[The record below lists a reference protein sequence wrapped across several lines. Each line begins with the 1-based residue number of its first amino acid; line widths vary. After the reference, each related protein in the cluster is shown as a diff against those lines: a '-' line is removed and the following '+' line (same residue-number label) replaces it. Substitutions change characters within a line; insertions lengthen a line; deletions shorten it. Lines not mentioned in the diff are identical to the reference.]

1 MTPGVVFAQRSTR
14 SACSIAKKPCRWRSP
29 AANSNPRHRRRRSR
43 AALILLADEPTAHLD
58 DDTARDIAAMFHA
71 FNQVGVT
78 VLVATHHERCSALH
92 DATRFPLPRQACPM
106 KGWLLHHRQAAEQAL
121 RRLAATPL
129 NTLLGALVVGIALA
143 LPAGGE
149 MLLANFQRLAQ
160 RIAATPQI
168 SVFMALDAARKDT
181 IEIESRLRKHAQTRE
196 VRFVP
201 REDTLKRL
209 KSSDGLGEVIESLPR
224 NPFPDAFVVVP
235 GDATPE
241 ALERMRAEFAQYPK
255 VEHVQLDSAWVKKLD
270 ALLRLTRLAV
280 TFLAAVLGIALIAI
294 TFNTIRL
301 QILTQG
307 AEIEVSRLL
316 GATDAFIRRPFYYFG
331 ALQGLAGGLVA

>member
-1 MTPGVVFAQRSTR
+1 
-14 SACSIAKKPCRWRSP
+14 
-29 AANSNPRHRRRRSR
+29 
-43 AALILLADEPTAHLD
+43 
-58 DDTARDIAAMFHA
+58 
-71 FNQVGVT
+71 
-78 VLVATHHERCSALH
+78 
-92 DATRFPLPRQACPM
+92 M

-149 MLLANFQRLAQ
+149 MMLANFQRLAQ

-168 SVFMALDAARKDT
+168 SVFMTLDAGKKDVA
-181 IEIESRLRKHAQTRE
+181 EIESLLRRHPQTQKVRLVSRE
-196 VRFVP
+196 
-201 REDTLKRL
+201 ETLRRL
-209 KSSDGLGEVIESLPR
+209 KESEGLGEVIESLPR

-235 GDATPE
+235 SDEAPE
-241 ALERMRAEFAQYPK
+241 ALEAMRAEFVKYPK

-270 ALLRLTRLAV
+270 AFLRLTRLTV
-280 TFLAAVLGIALIAI
+280 TLLAAVLGVALVAV

-331 ALQGLAGGLVA
+331 ALQGLAGGLIAWAAVLVTTLLLRGPVADLAALYGVEFALHILPLSDSALLFGLAALLGWAGAWLSLSRHLRD

>member
-1 MTPGVVFAQRSTR
+1 
-14 SACSIAKKPCRWRSP
+14 
-29 AANSNPRHRRRRSR
+29 
-43 AALILLADEPTAHLD
+43 
-58 DDTARDIAAMFHA
+58 
-71 FNQVGVT
+71 
-78 VLVATHHERCSALH
+78 
-92 DATRFPLPRQACPM
+92 M

-129 NTLLGALVVGIALA
+129 NTLLGALVLGIALA

-149 MLLANFQRLAQ
+149 MMLANFQRLAQ

-168 SVFMALDAARKDT
+168 SVFMTLDAGKKDVD
-181 IEIESRLRKHAQTRE
+181 EVESLLRKHPQTQK
-196 VRFVP
+196 VRLVP
-201 REDTLKRL
+201 REETLRRL
-209 KSSDGLGEVIESLPR
+209 KDSEGLGEVIESLPR

-235 GDATPE
+235 GDETPD
-241 ALERMRAEFAQYPK
+241 ALEAMRAEFVKYPK

-270 ALLRLTRLAV
+270 AFLRLARLAV
-280 TFLAAVLGIALIAI
+280 ALLAAVLGVALVAV

-331 ALQGLAGGLVA
+331 ALQGLAGGLVAWGAVLVATLLLRGPVADLAALYGIEFALHILPLPDSVLLFGLAALLGWAGAWLSLYRHLRN

>member
-1 MTPGVVFAQRSTR
+1 
-14 SACSIAKKPCRWRSP
+14 
-29 AANSNPRHRRRRSR
+29 
-43 AALILLADEPTAHLD
+43 
-58 DDTARDIAAMFHA
+58 
-71 FNQVGVT
+71 
-78 VLVATHHERCSALH
+78 
-92 DATRFPLPRQACPM
+92 M

-129 NTLLGALVVGIALA
+129 NTLLGALVLGIALA

-149 MLLANFQRLAQ
+149 MMLANFQRLAQ

-168 SVFMALDAARKDT
+168 SVFMTLDAGKKDVD
-181 IEIESRLRKHAQTRE
+181 EVESLLRKHPQTQK
-196 VRFVP
+196 VRLVP
-201 REDTLKRL
+201 REETLRRL
-209 KSSDGLGEVIESLPR
+209 KDSEGLGEVIESLPR

-235 GDATPE
+235 GDEAPE
-241 ALERMRAEFAQYPK
+241 ALEAMRAEFVKYPK

-270 ALLRLTRLAV
+270 AFLRLARLTV
-280 TFLAAVLGIALIAI
+280 TLLAAVLGVALVAV

-301 QILTQG
+301 QILTQE

-331 ALQGLAGGLVA
+331 ALQGLAGGLVAWGAVLVATLLLRGPVADLAALYGIEFALHILPLSDSALLFGLAALLGWAGARLSLSRHLRD

>member
-1 MTPGVVFAQRSTR
+1 
-14 SACSIAKKPCRWRSP
+14 
-29 AANSNPRHRRRRSR
+29 
-43 AALILLADEPTAHLD
+43 
-58 DDTARDIAAMFHA
+58 
-71 FNQVGVT
+71 
-78 VLVATHHERCSALH
+78 
-92 DATRFPLPRQACPM
+92 M

-129 NTLLGALVVGIALA
+129 NTLLGALVLGIALA

-149 MLLANFQRLAQ
+149 MMLANFQRLAQ

-168 SVFMALDAARKDT
+168 SVFMTLDAGKKDVD
-181 IEIESRLRKHAQTRE
+181 EVESLLRKHPQTQK
-196 VRFVP
+196 VRLVP
-201 REDTLKRL
+201 REETLRRL
-209 KSSDGLGEVIESLPR
+209 KDSEGLGEVIESLPR

-235 GDATPE
+235 NDEVPD
-241 ALERMRAEFAQYPK
+241 ALEAMRAEFVKYPK

-270 ALLRLTRLAV
+270 AFLRLARLTVAL
-280 TFLAAVLGIALIAI
+280 LAAVLGVALVAV

-301 QILTQG
+301 QILTQE

-331 ALQGLAGGLVA
+331 ALQGLAGGLVAWGAVLVATLLLRGPVADLAALYGIEFALHILPLSDSALLFGLAALLGWAGAWLSLYRHLRN

>member
-1 MTPGVVFAQRSTR
+1 
-14 SACSIAKKPCRWRSP
+14 
-29 AANSNPRHRRRRSR
+29 
-43 AALILLADEPTAHLD
+43 
-58 DDTARDIAAMFHA
+58 
-71 FNQVGVT
+71 
-78 VLVATHHERCSALH
+78 
-92 DATRFPLPRQACPM
+92 M

-129 NTLLGALVVGIALA
+129 NTLLGALVLGIALA

-149 MLLANFQRLAQ
+149 MMLANFQRLAQ

-168 SVFMALDAARKDT
+168 SVFMTLDAGKKDVA
-181 IEIESRLRKHAQTRE
+181 EIESLLRKHPQTQK
-196 VRFVP
+196 VRLVP
-201 REDTLKRL
+201 REETLRRL
-209 KSSDGLGEVIESLPR
+209 KESEGLGEIIESLPR

-235 GDATPE
+235 GDEAPE
-241 ALERMRAEFAQYPK
+241 ALEAMRAEFVKYPK

-270 ALLRLTRLAV
+270 AFLHLTRLTV
-280 TFLAAVLGIALIAI
+280 TLLAAVLGVALVAV

-301 QILTQG
+301 QILTQE

-331 ALQGLAGGLVA
+331 ALQGLAGGLVAWGAVLVATLLLRGPVADLAALYGVEFALHILPLSDSALLFGLAALLGWAGAWLSLSRHLRG